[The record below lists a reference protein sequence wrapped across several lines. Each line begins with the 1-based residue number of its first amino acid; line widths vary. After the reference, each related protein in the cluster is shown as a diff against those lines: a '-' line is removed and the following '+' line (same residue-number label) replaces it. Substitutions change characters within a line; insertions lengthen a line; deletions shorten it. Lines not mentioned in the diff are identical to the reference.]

1 MSNNQA
7 RGERGEVLAL
17 KYLQHRGL
25 TMVEQNFRSRRGE
38 IDLVMLDVDQ
48 LVFVEVRLR
57 NNALF
62 GSAAESITRQ
72 KQLRVIQAAHY
83 FLQSR
88 SCWEGH
94 ACRFDVVAIS
104 EQPQPRIEWIRDA
117 FQPT

>member
-1 MSNNQA
+1 MPHPRDQGSQA
-7 RGERGEVLAL
+7 EEQALRHLLAQGMKLVER
-17 KYLQHRGL
+17 
-25 TMVEQNFRSRRGE
+25 NFHSRRGE
-38 IDLVMLDVDQ
+38 IDLVLLDAGT